1 MLYRLARP
9 ALFAL
14 DPERAHGLAI
24 AALKALPG
32 RPARLGGPLETTVA
46 GLTFPNPLGM
56 AAGFDKDGEAPDA
69 LLGRGFGFVEVG
81 SITPRPQAAASLKSI
96 RGVSVDVVSPG
107 EYGKA
112 DRAGY

>member
-69 LLGRGFGFVEVG
+69 LLGRGFGSSRSARSHRARKPAIRARGCSG
-81 SITPRPQAAASLKSI
+81 SRKTAR
-96 RGVSVDVVSPG
+96 
-107 EYGKA
+107 
-112 DRAGY
+112 